1 MDRTRVGF
9 ALFGVAA
16 LLWIAVSLDSDGL
29 FLAGLTLL
37 AAGAWVAA
45 FAWPGRPGLAGGAL
59 VAAALGVVMFYD
71 FAVFVRGLASVAGG
85 VVAVGCLL
93 AAAGLCRSDA
103 RLRLA
108 GALAAAAGAALWVY
122 TDGVSGATQWQPG
135 NVLAVVAWAFV
146 ATDARP

>member
-1 MDRTRVGF
+1 MDRTSVGF

-29 FLAGLTLL
+29 FLAGLALL

-45 FAWPGRPGLAGGAL
+45 FAWPARPGLAGGGL

-71 FAVFVRGLASVAGG
+71 FTVFVHGLASVAGG
-85 VVAVGCLL
+85 VVALGCLL
-93 AAAGLCRSDA
+93 AAAGLFRNET
-103 RLRLA
+103 RLRFA

-122 TDGVSGATQWQPG
+122 TDGVGGATQWQPG

-146 ATDARP
+146 AADARA